1 MEQVSNT
8 GISPVLFIG
17 AIAMAILLTAIITTL
32 IVKRRNPK

>member
-17 AIAMAILLTAIITTL
+17 AIAIAILSTAIITTL
-32 IVKRRNPK
+32 IVKKKKP